1 MRKFIVNRNS
11 KKITPSKVQMDRYRD
26 FSRLYTDYELLTKKR
41 TKPIYKDPKLYLL
54 FVIIGVVL
62 LLLMLAE

>member
-54 FVIIGVVL
+54 FVIIGIL
-62 LLLMLAE
+62 ILLLMLQ